1 MSLCIWNDMA
11 ASWRN
16 ALKWHFYVNVVVA
29 NLPLPFTSLCRLIVD
44 DAAAALVDSELVP
57 ILKTMLSSDKTQLE
71 ILCNTL
77 TLARNV
83 AVSSKFPQS
92 YCSLHQA

>member
-1 MSLCIWNDMA
+1 MKECFEMTFLCKC
-11 ASWRN
+11 SRR
-16 ALKWHFYVNVVVA
+16 KFVNSTTR
-29 NLPLPFTSLCRLIVD
+29 PLPFTSLCRLIVD